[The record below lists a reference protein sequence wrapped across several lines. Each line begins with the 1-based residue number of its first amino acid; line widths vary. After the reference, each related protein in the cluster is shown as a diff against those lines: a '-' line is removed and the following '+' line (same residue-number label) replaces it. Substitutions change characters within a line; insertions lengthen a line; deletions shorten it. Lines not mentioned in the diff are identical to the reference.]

1 MPLAPAGTVMGG
13 FPEAVATV
21 LRAHGVNGSFVDR
34 ELAQMV
40 EHRLA
45 GTKNRSVIGIMNEFE
60 HLGSAWRDV
69 TGFDDPVA
77 LSVRLAR
84 TPCGPLYG
92 RHVSPDRELAAFVGQ
107 RGG

>member
-1 MPLAPAGTVMGG
+1 MRLAPAGTVMGR

-21 LRAHGVNGSFVDR
+21 LSSHGVSGSFVDR
-34 ELAQMV
+34 ELAQMA

-45 GTKNRSVIGIMNEFE
+45 GTKNRSVIGIMNEFG
-60 HLGSAWRDV
+60 HLGSAWRDL
-69 TGFDDPVA
+69 TGFDDLVA